1 VFATLSDRLTA
12 TFKSLRG
19 KGRLSEAD
27 VDRTIRDIRRALLD
41 ADVALPV
48 ARDFCSAVRTRALD
62 AEVSAALNPAQQVVQ
77 IVHEELVRVLGGRTR
92 RLALAKN
99 PPTVI
104 LLAGLQGAGK
114 TTLAGKLGRWLREQ
128 GHTPLLVACDLQRPN
143 AVDQLRVVAE
153 RARVAVFAPHP
164 GASATGAPLDPQ
176 AGPADPVAVA
186 EQGLLFARE
195 KQHDVVVV
203 DTAGRLGVD
212 DELMAQA
219 ARIRAAVDPDETLFV
234 VDAMIGQDAVT
245 TARAFL
251 DGVGF
256 TGVVL
261 SKLDGDARG
270 GAALSVVG
278 VTGRPVMFAS
288 TGEKLEDFEPFHPD
302 RMASRILD
310 LGDMLTLIEK
320 AQKAFDAEQAERM
333 AAKFAADEDFTL
345 DDFLTQMGALRNVG
359 SLKKML
365 GMLPGMG
372 ELREQL
378 DSFDE
383 REMDRIEAIVRS
395 MTPQERRQPRIL
407 NGSRRARI
415 ARGAGVQVSD
425 VNQLLERFA
434 EAQRMMRSMRRGIM
448 PNMPGAPNL
457 PGLPGGGKKSRGR
470 TASPARRGGKGK
482 GKARSGNPA
491 KRAEQER
498 LAAARATGVR
508 PPAAPAAPGSAFGVP
523 EEGTGT
529 DPATIELPPGFDR
542 FLGR

>member
-1 VFATLSDRLTA
+1 LSDRLTA

-48 ARDFCSAVRTRALD
+48 TRDFCSAVRARALESD
-62 AEVSAALNPAQQVVQ
+62 VSAALNPAQQVVQ
-77 IVHEELVRVLGGRTR
+77 IVHEELVTVLGGQTR
-92 RLALAKN
+92 RLTMAKN

-114 TTLAGKLGRWLREQ
+114 TTLAGKLGRWLHEQ

-143 AVDQLRVVAE
+143 AVDQLRVVGE
-153 RARVAVFAPHP
+153 RAQVAVFAPHP
-164 GASATGAPLDPQ
+164 GACATGGPADPQ

-186 EQGLLFARE
+186 RQGVRYARE
-195 KQHDVVVV
+195 KQHDIVIV

-212 DELMAQA
+212 DELMRQA
-219 ARIRAAVDPDETLFV
+219 ADIRDAVEPDETLFV

-288 TGEKLEDFEPFHPD
+288 TGEKLEDFELFHPD

-320 AQKAFDAEQAERM
+320 AQQAFDAEQAEKM

-345 DDFLTQMGALRNVG
+345 DDFLIQMGALRNVG

-378 DSFDE
+378 DNFDE
-383 REMDRIEAIVRS
+383 REMDRVEAIVRS
-395 MTPQERRQPRIL
+395 MTPQERSRPKIL
-407 NGSRRARI
+407 NGSRRSRI

-425 VNQLLERFA
+425 VNQLLERFV
-434 EAQRMMRSMRRGIM
+434 EAQKVMRSMRRGAM
-448 PNMPGAPNL
+448 PNMPGL
-457 PGLPGGGKKSRGR
+457 PGMPGMPGMSGGGKKSRGR
-470 TASPARRGGKGK
+470 AVAASARKGKK

-498 LAAARATGVR
+498 LAAAKAAGL
-508 PPAAPAAPGSAFGVP
+508 PAPQAPAARGSAFGLAEP
-523 EEGTGT
+523 AQQT
-529 DPATIELPPGFDR
+529 DPAAFDLPPGFEK
-542 FLGR
+542 FLER